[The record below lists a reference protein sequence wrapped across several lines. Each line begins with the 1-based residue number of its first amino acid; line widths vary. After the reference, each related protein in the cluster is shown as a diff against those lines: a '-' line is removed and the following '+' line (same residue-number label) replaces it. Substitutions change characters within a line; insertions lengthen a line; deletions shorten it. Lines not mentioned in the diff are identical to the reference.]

1 MIVRHAEDS
10 HKWEKHDLLTDDETD
25 FLQKLLKSFRQKK
38 SNKQN
43 EQLLKMTPSMIKKCY
58 SSIEMV
64 YKEILTENYCRIEYE
79 AMRLNDPYVCTRIPK
94 GFVSQ

>member
-1 MIVRHAEDS
+1 
-10 HKWEKHDLLTDDETD
+10 
-25 FLQKLLKSFRQKK
+25 
-38 SNKQN
+38 
-43 EQLLKMTPSMIKKCY
+43 MTPSMIKKCY